1 MQYMARSNTFGDQLT
16 LFAAANLFNVNVHV
30 ISILGLGASHT
41 FQPISSNAMG
51 TVYLGHFAEN
61 HGEHYVSLAAWSQSN
76 AGSTSD
82 DLADCESVSED
93 IEDDLMTDNDQEDDT
108 IVSQEIDIN
117 EQQFLNNDV
126 LEMIIKF
133 LLCSFPFMR
142 SRLKDVNRFFRAT
155 VEQVPFPSV
164 YILELANEPVIIS
177 VRRIIN
183 LKGRGSGAVVRVKQI
198 INSPRWHLAW
208 LKLRPQSYGWVAIT
222 DITWKI

>member
-1 MQYMARSNTFGDQLT
+1 MARSNTSGDQLT
-16 LFAAANLFNVNVHV
+16 LFAAANLLNVNLHV
-30 ISILGLGASHT
+30 MSTLGPGASHT

-51 TVYLGHFAEN
+51 TVHLGHFAEN

-82 DLADCESVSED
+82 DLAYCKSVNED
-93 IEDDLMTDNDQEDDT
+93 IEDDLMTDNDHEDDT

-117 EQQFLNNDV
+117 EQQLLNNDV
-126 LEMIIKF
+126 LEKIIKF

-142 SRLKDVNRFFRAT
+142 SSLKDVDRFFRAT

-164 YILELANEPVIIS
+164 YIPERANEPVIIS

-183 LKGRGSGAVVRVKQI
+183 LKGRGSGAVVRLKQV
-198 INSPRWHLAW
+198 INSRRWHLAL
-208 LKLRPQSYGWVAIT
+208 LKLSPQSYGWFAIT
-222 DITWKI
+222 DFTWKI